1 MIQAPSMVV
10 TSLAQFMFIVK
21 QEEQE
26 AQHWSHA
33 T

>member
-1 MIQAPSMVV
+1 MIQAPLMV
-10 TSLAQFMFIVK
+10 TISLARFMFIVK